1 LQDLVIYGAGGL
13 GREVL
18 AYLRAADSDAG
29 RWNFLGFIDDGK
41 PSGSRVGGSEVLGG
55 MRRLLSMTSPVAVLM
70 GVADP
75 GAKASLYGKLSLNPQ
90 VTFPVLVHPLAHV
103 QPSAVLGAGTVISP
117 YCSVSVDAVLG
128 LCSFFNVGSQI
139 GHDSTLGDFGSVMPH
154 ADVSGNVT
162 IGPRTLVGAGARILQ
177 GLSIGS
183 DVTVGMGSVVLKNV
197 PDRCTVM
204 GYPARVVKV
213 IKEGEEE

>member
-1 LQDLVIYGAGGL
+1 MQDLVIYGAGGL

-41 PSGSRVGGSEVLGG
+41 PSGSRVGDSEVLGG

-128 LCSFFNVGSQI
+128 LCSFFNLGSQI

-162 IGPRTLVGAGARILQ
+162 IGQRTLVGAGARILQ